1 MSPIEELIMYC
12 MIGAVIGIVIPVIGI
27 FMDE

>member
-12 MIGAVIGIVIPVIGI
+12 MIDAVIGIVIPVIGI